1 MLLFVTKMTQLG
13 QEEVVERS
21 GIKTQSLTLMIHLQM
36 TVAALR
42 WAKNSSP
49 LFQVEHQVQDLAP
62 KLLNNPEILS

>member
-1 MLLFVTKMTQLG
+1 MLLFLTKMTQLG

-21 GIKTQSLTLMIHLQM
+21 GIKIQSLTLMIHLQM
-36 TVAALR
+36 TVVALQ

-49 LFQVEHQVQDLAP
+49 LFQVELRVQDLAP